1 MIEVICVR
9 KLRERETHVREVC
22 NAHCVY
28 ENNVKGI
35 LCRENMSDINVSV
48 REVKSSSK
56 VGKK

>member
-1 MIEVICVR
+1 MVICVR
-9 KLRERETHVREVC
+9 KLRKREMRVREVC

-28 ENNVKGI
+28 GRNVYGI
-35 LCRENMSDINVSV
+35 VCRENMADINVRV